1 MPWNCLNKRRFEG
14 THTTGDEGKF
24 FFGFQLPVTGECQQ
38 MAQCSQSKLIPDG
51 HFKFPQA
58 GRLNYQ
64 FFGLAGFDLLSW

>member
-38 MAQCSQSKLIPDG
+38 MAQCSQSKLINRTSARDAITRGSLIP
-51 HFKFPQA
+51 
-58 GRLNYQ
+58 
-64 FFGLAGFDLLSW
+64 S